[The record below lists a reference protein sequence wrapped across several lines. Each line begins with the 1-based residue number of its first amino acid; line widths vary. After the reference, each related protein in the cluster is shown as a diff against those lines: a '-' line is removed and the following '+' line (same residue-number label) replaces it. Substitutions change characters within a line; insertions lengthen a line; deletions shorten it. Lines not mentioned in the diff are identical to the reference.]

1 LDSLNDKV
9 RLARRTILPVDESE
23 EAALTTSG
31 HVKPSYRKTYPQS
44 SKTVG
49 RARREVVDF
58 ARACGFR
65 GQLLDE
71 IEVAVG
77 EGLANA
83 VEHGHRDEGV
93 LEVWVRRSADALIV
107 EIKDNGRGFD
117 HGTVCSH
124 AAGPPIEAL
133 RGFGTFIMREVMD
146 DVQYS
151 DFGTRL
157 RLMKR
162 LPTFK
167 TSERS
172 ALRA

>member
-1 LDSLNDKV
+1 MTAPPERVS
-9 RLARRTILPVDESE
+9 A
-23 EAALTTSG
+23 
-31 HVKPSYRKTYPQS
+31 SYRKTYPQS

-49 RARREVVDF
+49 RARRDVVDF
-58 ARACGFR
+58 ARACGFG
-65 GQLLDE
+65 GQLLDD

-93 LEVWVRRSADALIV
+93 FEVWVRCSADALIV

-124 AAGPPIEAL
+124 TGPPVEAL

-146 DVQYS
+146 DVLYS
-151 DFGTRL
+151 EFGTRL

-162 LPTFK
+162 LPVLRA
-167 TSERS
+167 SERS
-172 ALRA
+172 ALRV